1 MLQKKTTL
9 TYGYDVA
16 SAIAALMCNPLA
28 LGEAFHITQ
37 DLDLSWQEVLNIY
50 LDTFVQ
56 SGMTPPQLVMVDLKT
71 FHQIYYY
78 GKYQVNYDRMYDRV
92 FDTSKIK
99 QFIDTQNFINPEV
112 GLRRC
117 LTAIIQSRDFQH
129 EDYLISVRM
138 DKVAHETRPLRE
150 FSSIKTKA
158 KYLIRRYILK

>member
-1 MLQKKTTL
+1 MNKAM
-9 TYGYDVA
+9 TYIY
-16 SAIAALMCNPLA
+16 
-28 LGEAFHITQ
+28 H
-37 DLDLSWQEVLNIY
+37 LNIY
-50 LDTFVQ
+50 LDTFAQ
-56 SGMTPPQLVMVDLKT
+56 SGMTPPRLVMVDLKT

-112 GLRRC
+112 GLRHC